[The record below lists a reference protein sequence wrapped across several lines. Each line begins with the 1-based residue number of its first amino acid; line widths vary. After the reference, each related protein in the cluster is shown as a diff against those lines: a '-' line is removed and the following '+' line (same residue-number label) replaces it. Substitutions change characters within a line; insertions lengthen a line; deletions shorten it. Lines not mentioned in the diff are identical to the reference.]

1 MSLANATSPHPR
13 SSRQPTSQ
21 SHRKTNSQPT
31 GITPR
36 SHTRLAPNARL
47 AKGLCVLQVLPRL
60 KADGG
65 VEAST
70 LECTQALV
78 NHSNTSLVAA
88 ADGVL
93 KAPLLKLGARVFI
106 MPLDTKNP
114 LKMALNALRLFRLM
128 KRHKPHLVHAR
139 SRAPAWSALMASKAA
154 GIPLVTT
161 FHGLYGSG
169 SWLKR
174 LYNSSMVRGKAV
186 VVASRFM
193 THHIQ
198 RVYKVPASKIFLNP
212 RGVDLAKFRPVAT
225 NKPTT
230 QKTPTAQQTPT
241 ATIVMPSRLSRWKG
255 QLLALEALRLMPHPP
270 KIIFLGGGSQS
281 LKAKLQQKAKEFGL
295 TAEFVPATSQPQ
307 KVMARGDVILSASS
321 KPEAF
326 GRTPLEAQA
335 LGICPVA
342 PASGGALEIITEGE
356 NGFLFKPNNAKSL
369 SEALTKALKMS
380 HSKIIHSTRHKAFRH
395 KMAQNAK
402 KFNQLH
408 TGKGYLKFYSLQVKS

>member
-13 SSRQPTSQ
+13 SSRQTTSKSTPRPAL
-21 SHRKTNSQPT
+21 SHHKPNRHH
-31 GITPR
+31 ITSR
-36 SHTRLAPNARL
+36 SHTRLAPNTHPV
-47 AKGLCVLQVLPRL
+47 KGLCVLQVLPRL

-70 LECTQALV
+70 LECTEALV

-114 LKMALNALRLFRLM
+114 LKIALNALRLFRLM

-193 THHIQ
+193 ARHIQ

-230 QKTPTAQQTPT
+230 QKTPR
-241 ATIVMPSRLSRWKG
+241 ATIVMPSRLSPWKG

-295 TAEFVPATSQPQ
+295 TAEFVPATSKPQ